1 MPGYGDLELWA
12 LLLALVLVTLLARC
26 FFLVLPARW
35 QPRGALER
43 ALRAAPLA
51 ALVAI
56 TLPEILRGSL
66 LAEGAAPAAM
76 ALADPR
82 LLSALVLAAVW
93 WATRQGLAALLAGC
107 ASYLGLLALLGR

>member
-1 MPGYGDLELWA
+1 MPGYGDLELWV
-12 LLLALVLVTLLARC
+12 LLVALVGVTLIARC

-66 LAEGAAPAAM
+66 QAGDAGWAAG
-76 ALADPR
+76 LADPR
-82 LLSALVLAAVW
+82 LLSAALLCGVW
-93 WATRQGLAALLAGC
+93 FATRRPLAALLAGS
-107 ASYLGLLALLGR
+107 AGYLALLALASP